1 MYYLETNL
9 DIIIIQWCI
18 SSVYIAYKKNSI
30 TKLMLT
36 FILDK
41 IKAEGEYYSAQNFFD
56 EQS

>member
-1 MYYLETNL
+1 MQLINDKY
-9 DIIIIQWCI
+9 IQSNFKPRI
-18 SSVYIAYKKNSI
+18 VYIAYKKNSI

>member
-1 MYYLETNL
+1 MINIYNL
-9 DIIIIQWCI
+9 ILNHEY
-18 SSVYIAYKKNSI
+18 SVYIAYKKNSI

>member
-1 MYYLETNL
+1 MINIYNL
-9 DIIIIQWCI
+9 ILNHEYSILHN
-18 SSVYIAYKKNSI
+18 KKNSI